1 MRRLVGSELGGLI
14 AFGIRADFGF
24 AVALIGG
31 ALLTLVL
38 TPVFAELARRRG
50 LVAQPSERRWHRR
63 ATPLLGGVAM
73 TVAIIV
79 VFAFTLPPGPVSAV
93 LVLCVGAS
101 CALGL
106 LDDIRNIAPS
116 SKLVGQ
122 VMIASLLVLG
132 GIQVEIVPFAPLAFL
147 VTVIWVVGMM
157 NAVNLTDNMD
167 GLAAGICAIAGVAL
181 AITALPNLV
190 AATVACAAA
199 GASLGFLVHNFH
211 PAKVFMGDA
220 GSLVLGFLL
229 ATAALLAAQGTTSL
243 GISVLGPLV
252 VLAIPIFDT
261 ALVSFSRRLA
271 GRPVSRG
278 GRDHVSHRLVA
289 LGLSDRATVI
299 LLYLVSAGL
308 GGLVIG
314 AEVVAGFFL
323 PLISLAV
330 IALVLFGV
338 FLAQTDPY
346 PDRRIDRPRT
356 PNVEAMF
363 RIGRFGAEVLLDVTL
378 LTLAYYISHL
388 VRFEGHPQS
397 DWMFE
402 FASTLPWLISAQL
415 GALAAFGVYR
425 TLWRYLDVPDAASVL
440 RALAI
445 GTLGAALVLTFIG
458 PPAHSQ
464 AVFIADW
471 LTASVLLIAARAFLI
486 WLRRA
491 FAVRTPGTR
500 SVVIVGA
507 SDAGELALR
516 LLRQAGA
523 SFQVIGFLDD
533 DPGKRYRR
541 IAGVP
546 VVGRVNEL
554 GALTGRLRV
563 DLVVV
568 SGDESVPAVEET
580 CRTLGIECQVF
591 TVPALATAEDLP
603 IRDGGMIR
611 FASTPSRQA
620 P

>member
-1 MRRLVGSELGGLI
+1 MAFGVLGVFASASALVG
-14 AFGIRADFGF
+14 A
-24 AVALIGG
+24 
-31 ALLTLVL
+31 ALLSFLL
-38 TPVFAELARRRG
+38 TPAFAKLARHLG
-50 LVAQPSERRWHRR
+50 LVARPSEARWHLKT
-63 ATPLLGGVAM
+63 TPLLGGVAM
-73 TVAIIV
+73 TIGIIV
-79 VFAFTLPPGPVSAV
+79 VLGLTLPAGPTSAV

-106 LDDIRNIAPS
+106 LDDVRNIAPS

-132 GIQVEIVPFAPLAFL
+132 GIQVQIVPSAPVAFL
-147 VTVIWVVGMM
+147 VTVIWVVAMM

-181 AITALPNLV
+181 AITALPNLTAAIV
-190 AATVACAAA
+190 AATAA
-199 GASLGFLVHNFH
+199 GASLGFLVHNFY

-220 GSLVLGFLL
+220 GSMVLGFLL
-229 ATAALLAAQGTTSL
+229 ATAAILHSAQGSANL

-271 GRPVSRG
+271 GRPVSKG

-289 LGLSDRATVI
+289 LGLSDRATVV

-308 GGLVIG
+308 AVLVIG

-323 PLISLAV
+323 PLILLAV
-330 IALVLFGV
+330 IGLVLFGV
-338 FLAQTDPY
+338 FLSQTDPY
-346 PDRRIDRPRT
+346 PDRRIARPRT
-356 PNVEAMF
+356 PRAEATF
-363 RIGRFGAEVLLDVTL
+363 RVGRFGAEVLLDVTL
-378 LTLAYYISHL
+378 LTLAYYVAHL

-397 DWMFE
+397 DWMYE
-402 FASTLPWLISAQL
+402 FASTLPWLIIGQL
-415 GALAAFGVYR
+415 GALTVFGVYR

-445 GTLGAALVLTFIG
+445 GTVGAAVLLEVVG

-471 LTASVLLIAARAFLI
+471 LTASVLLLAARAFLI

-507 SDAGELALR
+507 SDPGELALR

-546 VVGRVNEL
+546 VVGRVSEL
-554 GALTGRLRV
+554 GAIAGRLHV
-563 DLVVV
+563 DLVVA
-568 SGDESVPAVEET
+568 SGPETVDEVEDV

-591 TVPALATAEDLP
+591 SVPALATAGDLP

-611 FASTPSRQA
+611 FAARPSRQA
-620 P
+620 Q